1 MLLFA
6 TPRAVPALAS
16 PDVRSWWLF
25 SYQRHINNTGN
36 ICKITS
42 RQNPNE
48 YRRNNV
54 VSRPKT
60 AVSKAIETCANLNL
74 FVGLKSKVAA
84 WAIGKGVDDY
94 LKKSNVDKKQRQRI
108 VEAVKAM
115 LSPKKEP
122 VMFGGAISVAVALGA
137 AFGLELTTEEL
148 SITIATVISIV
159 TFIQRK
165 LVSPKK

>member
-1 MLLFA
+1 M
-6 TPRAVPALAS
+6 
-16 PDVRSWWLF
+16 
-25 SYQRHINNTGN
+25 
-36 ICKITS
+36 
-42 RQNPNE
+42 
-48 YRRNNV
+48 
-54 VSRPKT
+54 
-60 AVSKAIETCANLNL
+60 
-74 FVGLKSKVAA
+74 GLKSKVAS
-84 WAIGKGVDDY
+84 WAIGQGVDDY
-94 LKKSNVDKKQRQRI
+94 LKKINVDKKQRQRI